1 VARAYTQPCGRD
13 MQGCGAV
20 LFLGRGRWGRKKH
33 RVDGT
38 ATRRCE
44 ERCSGGGE
52 LGRHV
57 EAVVALIGVL
67 FAGDEGGVG
76 RYRSCRGDRAAG
88 VPVGWSCAGGV
99 G

>member
-1 VARAYTQPCGRD
+1 VRRGVCLYAALWWD

-33 RVDGT
+33 RVGET
-38 ATRRCE
+38 VTRRCE
-44 ERCSGGGE
+44 ERCSGGDE

-67 FAGDEGGVG
+67 FAGDEGGVR
-76 RYRSCRGDRAAG
+76 RYRSRRGGACRMELRWRG
-88 VPVGWSCAGGV
+88 
-99 G
+99 